1 MVMIAVDNFFKTIW
15 HHRAYYLTPPFFVCV
30 WKIIYI
36 FFLSSSPAEKATL
49 HFSLTM
55 YKSKGRQKKL
65 PPTYT
70 HRKKKKKPQPPHML
84 FCLDFSHGS
93 GLQIL
98 WTIKHHITNKSKAY
112 THTHTPLF
120 SLSSSKEKKNM
131 GKKGK

>member
-15 HHRAYYLTPPFFVCV
+15 HHRAYYLTPPFFLCVCG
-30 WKIIYI
+30 KLYI

-70 HRKKKKKPQPPHML
+70 HRKKKKK
-84 FCLDFSHGS
+84 
-93 GLQIL
+93 
-98 WTIKHHITNKSKAY
+98 
-112 THTHTPLF
+112 TPTPTYAFLSRLF
-120 SLSSSKEKKNM
+120 SRVRPANIVDNQTPHNKQI
-131 GKKGK
+131 

>member
-1 MVMIAVDNFFKTIW
+1 MIAVDNFFQNDMASS
-15 HHRAYYLTPPFFVCV
+15 RLLLNSPLFLCVCG
-30 WKIIYI
+30 KLYI

-65 PPTYT
+65 PPPTYT

-112 THTHTPLF
+112 THTPLF